1 MPDLVSAGRL
11 TLPAGRVE
19 DARRAVVCAF
29 RAGGIETPA
38 LDARLLVLAAC
49 GLSHADLIRDPAQP
63 MTPHAREMLEAMA
76 TRRLAGVPV
85 SRILG
90 QRDFW
95 GLLFRLSPETLDPR
109 ADTETVVEAVLA
121 ALSGRET
128 ERLSL
133 LDLGTGS
140 GCLLAALLSELPNAW
155 GVGTDISHA
164 ALLTAR
170 GNALRAGVGERAH
183 FVRADW
189 LAAIG
194 GAFDVVVSNPPYIA
208 KADLYGLIREVRE
221 HDPLAALD
229 GGADGLAAYRTILC
243 DVTRVLKPGG
253 LVAFEVGAGQ
263 AEAVTAMMRAA
274 GLTLGAG
281 DVAVARRDLGGIER
295 ALVMRRPDV
304 DQLAKKELESSAIH
318 DSLL

>member
-1 MPDLVSAGRL
+1 MPDLASAAYL
-11 TLPAGRVE
+11 TLPAERIE
-19 DARRAVVCAF
+19 DARRAVVSAF

-49 GLSHADLIRDPAQP
+49 GLSHADLIRDPDQP
-63 MTPHAREMLEAMA
+63 LTPQARSTLESMA
-76 TRRLAGVPV
+76 ARRLAGVTV

-95 GLLFRLSPETLDPR
+95 GLSFRLSPETLDPR

-128 ERLSL
+128 ERLRL

-164 ALLTAR
+164 ALLSAR
-170 GNALRAGVGERAH
+170 ENALRAGVGARGQ
-183 FVRADW
+183 FVQADW
-189 LAAIG
+189 LAALCG
-194 GAFDVVVSNPPYIA
+194 LFDVVVSNPPYIA
-208 KADLYGLIREVRE
+208 NADLAGLSPEVRD

-229 GGADGLAAYRTILC
+229 GGADGLVAYRAILG
-243 DVTRVLKPGG
+243 DVTRVLRPGG

-263 AEAVTAMMRAA
+263 AEAVTAMMHAA
-274 GLTLGAG
+274 GLTCVAG
-281 DVAVARRDLGGIER
+281 DGAVPRCDLGGIER
-295 ALVMRRPDV
+295 ALVMRRPEL
-304 DQLAKKELESSAIH
+304 DQLAKKELESSVIH
-318 DSLL
+318 DSL